1 MSKEAVN
8 VSLICTISSKAIFFL
23 NFFTF
28 LCQTWKILT
37 IIKNLVFLNHTAITN
52 MKITHLNLCLEVRV
66 DNENNFDRYEYVL
79 VLWNIL

>member
-1 MSKEAVN
+1 MFPPFVPSVLKP
-8 VSLICTISSKAIFFL
+8 FFPQL
-23 NFFTF
+23 FYFF

-37 IIKNLVFLNHTAITN
+37 IIKNPVFLNHTAITN

-79 VLWNIL
+79 VL